1 MNTVRDKTTGLLEV
15 LGVTTDYWTSFP
27 LTIIPL
33 VTCPPPKPPGW
44 FLVGG
49 TSHEWSMSILS
60 LGLTL
65 KEPFNTLISTVLS
78 GTGQIQDGLVLLQ
91 DSSTKNTI
99 LDICWKVYN
108 VIMSSVLVYFLS
120 WPHINNL
127 SRIFN
132 YTDTIR
138 VVSPKTMHAMPP
150 IHS

>member
-1 MNTVRDKTTGLLEV
+1 
-15 LGVTTDYWTSFP
+15 
-27 LTIIPL
+27 
-33 VTCPPPKPPGW
+33 
-44 FLVGG
+44 
-49 TSHEWSMSILS
+49 MSILS